1 MLCCV
6 VCLMQNKELVV
17 ENAELPVLRDTV
29 EELRYLEGKVV
40 RCHTQLQYT
49 HFVIITY
56 QIQFLLLLFCR
67 KTMNLSLV
75 NTRRN
80 LVSCN

>member
-40 RCHTQLQYT
+40 RCQSHSTT
-49 HFVIITY
+49 VHSFCHN
-56 QIQFLLLLFCR
+56 FLS
-67 KTMNLSLV
+67 NLI
-75 NTRRN
+75 
-80 LVSCN
+80 